1 MSLTKEQQL
10 VADFYEKIGNAVK
23 GHLVDIKDGPIV
35 YNFIMKPGE
44 DSNLATIKKVAR
56 ENECMISFGAN
67 EINVQIPK
75 ETRQMVFLDKLLK
88 TKEFKNT
95 DAVLPIILGVDTFGE
110 IMIADLRKLPHMLVA
125 GRTGSG
131 KSVLFNSI
139 LNSLKS
145 AVPAS
150 ECKFIIIDPKGVDYD
165 IWDSDKHLL
174 EPVIKCDVDAATKK
188 LQEVTELID
197 ERYQKLQ
204 DNKVKNVE
212 EYKKKTNKKDMPY
225 IVVVIDEVAD
235 LMTCAKK
242 QTELCVQYVAQK
254 ARAVGIHLI
263 IGTQRPD
270 ALSGII
276 KANMPTRVSF
286 QARTSVNSMQ
296 MLGEKG
302 AENLLPN
309 ADILFSDAG
318 RIPVRIHTPYV
329 EY

>member
-145 AVPAS
+145 AVSAT

-165 IWDSDKHLL
+165 IWDADKHLL

-225 IVVVIDEVAD
+225 IVVVIDELAD
-235 LMTCAKK
+235 LMSCAKK
-242 QTELCVQYVAQK
+242 QTERCVQYVAQK

-286 QARTSVNSMQ
+286 QARTTVNSMQ

-309 ADILFSDAG
+309 ADMLFSDAG

>member
-1 MSLTKEQQL
+1 MSITKDQQM
-10 VADFYEKIGNAVK
+10 VADFYEKVGNVVK
-23 GHLVDIKDGPIV
+23 GHLIDIIDGPLV
-35 YNFIMKPGE
+35 FNFIMNPGE
-44 DSNLATIKKVAR
+44 NSNLSTIRRAASEYNYMVSY
-56 ENECMISFGAN
+56 ENGH
-67 EINVQIPK
+67 INVQVPNK
-75 ETRQMVFLDKLLK
+75 MRQKILLK
-88 TKEFKNT
+88 NLLKSKEFKTT
-95 DAVLPIILGVDTFGE
+95 DAILPVIMGVDTFGKT
-110 IMIADLRKLPHMLVA
+110 IVKDLRKLPHMLVA

-188 LQEVTELID
+188 LQEVTEIID

-225 IVVVIDEVAD
+225 IVVVIDELAD

-242 QTELCVQYVAQK
+242 QTERCVQYVAQK

-276 KANMPTRVSF
+276 KANMPTRVAF
-286 QARTSVNSMQ
+286 QARNNVDSMQ
-296 MLGEKG
+296 TLGERG
-302 AENLLPN
+302 AENLLPC
-309 ADILFSDAG
+309 ADVLFSDAG
-318 RIPVRIHTPYV
+318 REPVRIHTPYV